1 MSGHSYN
8 IRNSLWVKGGSVD
21 ASVEIGSGTASL
33 PVYIDF
39 HANTGGGDYEA
50 RLIRYPGTNGDL
62 CLWNTGS
69 GVMKFGY
76 GGVSTLALTSSQ
88 AYFST
93 TVSATGAIRSNNAYD
108 PNYGAIGATVMGS
121 TGGAGGYRLG
131 FGMNIA
137 FDGSNFRTGTDGA
150 SNGGSAIL
158 TNYGNGAMC
167 FYSAPNTGASVQTYS
182 ASAIDGIERMRINP
196 VGSVG
201 IGTGLGGIPSQG
213 KLYLADYNT
222 NGGPYLVFANRGPN
236 TGHTS
241 SYNVGGIEA
250 TAYRDVADPAYI
262 AAVHFQRDSY
272 ASGLSSAGSIIFKTT
287 NTPQT
292 DKATLTEAMRINSNQ
307 FVGINVA
314 NPVYSERFCVIASGA
329 ESAGTFV
336 SGTGGGV
343 LNVIGGGVNYSNG
356 MVLRLGV
363 ESRNATNL
371 AVFYTDTL
379 GAVGGTALGVGSITT
394 NGTTSTAY
402 NTTSDYRLKTDVK
415 DLAGSGEFIDALQP
429 REYTWKVDSSKG
441 IGFIAHEL
449 QAVSP
454 LSVTGEKD
462 AVDEEG
468 KPVYQ
473 VVEYGSAELIAHMV
487 AELKDLRKR
496 VAELEA
502 K

>member
-8 IRNSLWVKGGSVD
+8 IRNNVWVKGGSTN
-21 ASVEIGSGTASL
+21 AGIEIGNGTASL
-33 PVYIDF
+33 PAYIDL
-39 HANTGGGDYEA
+39 HTASTYNDYEA
-50 RLIRYPGTNGDL
+50 RLIRDAGTNGDL

-93 TVSATGAIRSNNAYD
+93 TVSVTGAIKSNNAYD

-121 TGGAGGYRLG
+121 TGSAGAYRLG

-137 FDGSNFRTGTDGA
+137 FDGSNFRAGTDGA

-167 FYSAPNTGASVQTYS
+167 FYSAPNTGSSIQTYS
-182 ASAIDGIERMRINP
+182 ASAMDGIERMRINP

-201 IGTGLGGIPSQG
+201 IGTNIGGIPSQG
-213 KLYLADYNT
+213 KLYLVEYNT

-272 ASGLSSAGSIIFKTT
+272 ASGFSSAGSIIFKTT

-292 DKATLTEAMRINSNQ
+292 DKATLTEAMRIDSNQ
-307 FVGINVA
+307 FVGINTTT
-314 NPVYSERFCVIASGA
+314 PRYSERFCVAASGTQ
-329 ESAGTFV
+329 SAGTFT
-336 SGTGGGV
+336 SPTGGGV
-343 LNVIGGGVNYSNG
+343 LNVIGSGSTYGNG
-356 MVLRLGV
+356 MVLRVGI
-363 ESRNATNL
+363 ESRSAANL
-371 AVFYTDTL
+371 AVFYTDTM
-379 GAVGGTALGVGSITT
+379 GYVGGSAIGVGSITT

-462 AVDEEG
+462 AVDEDG